1 MFSDLKDYRAF
12 KLPNNE
18 HKNHEGYKN
27 FHLGTRERRNASKN
41 ETYIHTPQIYKQACF
56 IGCSKNETI
65 FLIPV
70 AP

>member
-12 KLPNNE
+12 KLPNE

-41 ETYIHTPQIYKQACF
+41 VKGQLELKI
-56 IGCSKNETI
+56 
-65 FLIPV
+65 
-70 AP
+70 

>member
-1 MFSDLKDYRAF
+1 MMCNPLFPILK
-12 KLPNNE
+12 
-18 HKNHEGYKN
+18 
-27 FHLGTRERRNASKN
+27 KN

>member
-27 FHLGTRERRNASKN
+27 FHLGIRERRNASK
-41 ETYIHTPQIYKQACF
+41 
-56 IGCSKNETI
+56 KNVKGQLKLKI
-65 FLIPV
+65 
-70 AP
+70 